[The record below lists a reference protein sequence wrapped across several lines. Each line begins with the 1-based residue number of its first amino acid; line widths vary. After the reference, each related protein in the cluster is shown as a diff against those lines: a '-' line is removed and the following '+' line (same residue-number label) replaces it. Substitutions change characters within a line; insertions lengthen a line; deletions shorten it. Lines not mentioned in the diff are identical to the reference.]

1 MTEIVFRVETAPDGG
16 LTATAIGNDIF
27 TEADDIQ
34 MLRLRVDDAVECH
47 FEQGDAP
54 LRSCLSFFQQSAEN
68 RRSFNKESDYGME
81 RTYHQ

>member
-1 MTEIVFRVETAPDGG
+1 MVVIVFQVDTASDGG

-47 FEQGDAP
+47 FEQGDEP
-54 LRSCLSFFQQSAEN
+54 TEIVLEFLPTISR
-68 RRSFNKESDYGME
+68 K
-81 RTYHQ
+81 